1 MSRKRK
7 VPPHKWVFGTAILG
21 VGIWGTIAYPHQDPL
36 IPLMALAML
45 AFIFLVP

>member
-7 VPPHKWVFGTAILG
+7 IPLHKWVSGIAIAAAG
-21 VGIWGTIAYPHQDPL
+21 AWGTIAYPSYDPL